1 MNVAMPA
8 SGASANAVDAAG
20 VVAASA
26 ATAGGEAAAPA
37 RSASMAIPFKP
48 AAASDVGGSN
58 FTAASL
64 VCVAVFV
71 LAVLALR
78 RWGPR
83 GARVGGAPRAVQIVE
98 SARLADRMRISV
110 IRYRGRELLVA
121 HSDQVATVLASEP
134 LPSEPVRAP

>member
-1 MNVAMPA
+1 MKVPMPA
-8 SGASANAVDAAG
+8 SGASANAAG
-20 VVAASA
+20 AASA
-26 ATAGGEAAAPA
+26 ATLGVAAPA
-37 RSASMAIPFKP
+37 AFASAAIPYKP
-48 AAASDVGGSN
+48 AAASDVGGSS
-58 FTAASL
+58 FTAAGL
-64 VCVAVFV
+64 VCVAFLV

-98 SARLADRMRISV
+98 STRLADRMRVSV

-134 LPSEPVRAP
+134 LSSEPVRTP

>member
-1 MNVAMPA
+1 MNLPMPA
-8 SGASANAVDAAG
+8 SGASANAAG
-20 VVAASA
+20 AAST
-26 ATAGGEAAAPA
+26 ATLGGGVAAPA
-37 RSASMAIPFKP
+37 GFASAAIPFKP
-48 AAASDVGGSN
+48 AAASDVGGSS
-58 FTAASL
+58 FTAASV
-64 VCVAVFV
+64 VCVAFLV

-98 SARLADRMRISV
+98 STRLADRMRISV

-134 LPSEPVRAP
+134 LSSEPVRTP

>member
-1 MNVAMPA
+1 MNLPMPA
-8 SGASANAVDAAG
+8 SGASANAAG
-20 VVAASA
+20 AAST
-26 ATAGGEAAAPA
+26 ATLGGGVAAPA
-37 RSASMAIPFKP
+37 GFASAAIPFKP
-48 AAASDVGGSN
+48 AASDVGGSS
-58 FTAASL
+58 FTAASV
-64 VCVAVFV
+64 VCLAFLV

-98 SARLADRMRISV
+98 STRLADRMRISV

-134 LPSEPVRAP
+134 LSSEPVRTP